1 MPTCPYCG
9 ATVPDGAIACG
20 KCGASLVSS
29 QPQMSTGFQSQPS
42 SSGQSS
48 DSSSTSWSG
57 GSYDTE
63 LSNRLQKALKRN
75 EQLSRI
81 VIGLSVLAVI
91 LAILD
96 FII

>member
-29 QPQMSTGFQSQPS
+29 QPQTSTPFQSQPS

-48 DSSSTSWSG
+48 GSSSTSWSDQN
-57 GSYDTE
+57 YDSQ
-63 LSNRLQKALKRN
+63 LSTRLEKALKRQ
-75 EQLSRI
+75 EQLSRV
-81 VIGLSVLAVI
+81 VIALSVLAVV
-91 LAILD
+91 LAILNY
-96 FII
+96 I

>member
-1 MPTCPYCG
+1 MPICPYCG

-29 QPQMSTGFQSQPS
+29 QPQTSTPFQSQTN

-57 GSYDTE
+57 GNYDSQ
-63 LSNRLQKALKRN
+63 LSTRLQKALRRN
-75 EQLSRI
+75 ELLSYA
-81 VIGLSVLAVI
+81 VLGLSIVLVVV
-91 LAILD
+91 L
-96 FII
+96 FI